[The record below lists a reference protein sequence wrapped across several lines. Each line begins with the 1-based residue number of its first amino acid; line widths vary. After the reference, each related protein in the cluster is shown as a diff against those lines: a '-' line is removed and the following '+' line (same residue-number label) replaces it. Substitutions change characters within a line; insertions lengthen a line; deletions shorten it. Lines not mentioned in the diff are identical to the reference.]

1 MTSKNNTLLRLSVAV
16 VWLLTAAA
24 SLAYP
29 HEQSI
34 AMLERVGLH
43 GDIADTALY
52 AGIAMDVLMG
62 VLTLP
67 NFRSL
72 QKWLWPLQGG
82 VIIVYSIIILIWL
95 PDYALHPFGVLIK
108 NLPIL
113 AILWLLWCDAKQGD
127 AHV

>member
-1 MTSKNNTLLRLSVAV
+1 MTSKNTLLRLSVAA

-29 HEQSI
+29 HDQSI
-34 AMLERVGLH
+34 ALLERVGLR
-43 GDIADTALY
+43 GNIADMALY

-62 VLTLP
+62 VLSLL

-82 VIIVYSIIILIWL
+82 VIIVYSLIIAVCL

-113 AILWLLWCDAKQGD
+113 AILWLLWCEAKQGD
-127 AHV
+127 ANV

>member
-1 MTSKNNTLLRLSVAV
+1 MTSKNTLLRLSVAA

-34 AMLERVGLH
+34 ALLERVGLR
-43 GDIADTALY
+43 GNIADMALY

-62 VLTLP
+62 VLSLL

-82 VIIVYSIIILIWL
+82 VIIVYSLIIAVCL

-113 AILWLLWCDAKQGD
+113 AILWLLWCDAKQGE

>member
-1 MTSKNNTLLRLSVAV
+1 MTSKNTLLRLSVAA

-34 AMLERVGLH
+34 ALLERVGLC
-43 GDIADTALY
+43 GNIADTSLY

-62 VLTLP
+62 VLTLL
-67 NFRSL
+67 NSRYL
-72 QKWLWPLQGG
+72 QKWLWPLQGA

-113 AILWLLWCDAKQGD
+113 AILWLLWCEAKQGD
-127 AHV
+127 ANV

>member
-1 MTSKNNTLLRLSVAV
+1 MTSKNTLLRLSVAA

-34 AMLERVGLH
+34 ALLERVGLR
-43 GDIADTALY
+43 GNIADMALY

-62 VLTLP
+62 VLSLL

-82 VIIVYSIIILIWL
+82 VIIVYSLIIAVCL

-113 AILWLLWCDAKQGD
+113 AILWLLWCDTKQGE

>member
-1 MTSKNNTLLRLSVAV
+1 MTSKNTLLRLSVAA

-29 HEQSI
+29 HDQSI
-34 AMLERVGLH
+34 ALLERVGLR
-43 GDIADTALY
+43 GNIADMALY

-62 VLTLP
+62 VLSLL

-82 VIIVYSIIILIWL
+82 VIIVYSLIIAVCL

-108 NLPIL
+108 NLPSL
-113 AILWLLWCDAKQGD
+113 AILWLLWCEAKQGD
-127 AHV
+127 ANV

>member
-1 MTSKNNTLLRLSVAV
+1 MTSKSTLLRLSVAA

-24 SLAYP
+24 SLIYP
-29 HEQSI
+29 HEQNM
-34 AMLERVGLH
+34 ALLERVGLH
-43 GDIADTALY
+43 GGVAVTALY

-62 VLTLP
+62 ALTLL

-82 VIIVYSIIILIWL
+82 VIIVYSIIIVIWL

-113 AILWLLWCDAKQGD
+113 AILWLLWREAKQGE
-127 AHV
+127 ANV